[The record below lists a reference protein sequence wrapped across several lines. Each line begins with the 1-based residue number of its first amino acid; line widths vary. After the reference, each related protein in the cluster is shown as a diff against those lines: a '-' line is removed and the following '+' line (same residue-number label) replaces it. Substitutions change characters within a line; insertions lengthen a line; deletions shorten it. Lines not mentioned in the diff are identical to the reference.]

1 MKRFAVWALL
11 AWALFIPAGATAA
24 TVETYRTVLSDNKI
38 LMDLY
43 VSTVASSLHY
53 ATRKRPFFCPP
64 KGKKVTAS
72 TIRSITSTIRSIID
86 AVLKNDR
93 KEKKLDPKT
102 PLEAIVIDVLSKNS
116 PCKE

>member
-72 TIRSITSTIRSIID
+72 TIRSIID